1 MWLCW
6 AVRTYVNYNNT
17 NISWKLQP
25 IENTTQHSSI
35 TEWNN
40 AQFETIEIHSSQMH
54 RMEDKAIILTDKDF
68 NAAAVCG
75 RRRHRMTGI
84 GSRQERSDLVNAS
97 ESKQQVR
104 SAEFLLYTLSSRG
117 RCLLCDNHYV
127 DYSSSRPPQSDL
139 QSDNKDVC
147 LPILPSRRADYITR

>member
-1 MWLCW
+1 
-6 AVRTYVNYNNT
+6 
-17 NISWKLQP
+17 
-25 IENTTQHSSI
+25 
-35 TEWNN
+35 
-40 AQFETIEIHSSQMH
+40 
-54 RMEDKAIILTDKDF
+54 MEDKAIILTDKDF

-75 RRRHRMTGI
+75 RRRHRTTAI

-127 DYSSSRPPQSDL
+127 DYSCSARPPQSDL
-139 QSDNKDVC
+139 QFDNKDVC
-147 LPILPSRRADYITR
+147 LPILPSRLADYITR